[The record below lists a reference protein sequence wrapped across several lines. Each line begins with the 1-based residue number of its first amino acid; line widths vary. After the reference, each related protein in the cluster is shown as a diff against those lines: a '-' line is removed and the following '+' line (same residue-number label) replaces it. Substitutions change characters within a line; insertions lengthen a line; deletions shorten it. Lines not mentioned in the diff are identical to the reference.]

1 MIASDVRLVDHHCH
15 GLLFGALPA
24 AEFRL
29 LATESDWLSI
39 DGIETLDSPFG
50 LGIRSRCA
58 PLLDLPRHASIADY
72 LARRD
77 ELGAPEVN
85 RRLMA
90 ATGTD
95 VLILDTGF
103 TASDVVSPS
112 SMTGE
117 LGIGSAEIV
126 RLERI
131 AEEVAPSTTASGFLA
146 DFREA
151 LQRASAGAVGF
162 KSVMAYRTGF
172 DIPDSPFTAAEVEAA
187 AAEWLAGSDPE
198 AGYRLD
204 HRVLLAHVVWE
215 AVALAKPIQFHVGF
229 GDSDVHLHLS
239 DPTRLTGFFRAT
251 RASGASMML
260 LHCYPFIREAGSLAH
275 IFPHVYLDVGLVSH
289 YMGPSAGSAV
299 RESLE
304 IAPFH
309 KVLYSSDAYGLAEH
323 YLVSATSWRSA
334 ISRIAEEWLVDDW
347 LTAGEADRIVEAVAA
362 GNARRVYG
370 LGNHGLNDRVL
381 EVRGL
386 DGRR

>member
-15 GLLFGALPA
+15 GLLFDELPA
-24 AEFRL
+24 DEFRL

-58 PLLDLPRHASIADY
+58 PLLDLPKHAPFADY
-72 LARRD
+72 LDRRS
-77 ELGAPEVN
+77 ELGAAEVN
-85 RRLMA
+85 RRLLT

-95 VLILDTGF
+95 VLVLDTGF
-103 TASDVVSPS
+103 TASDIASPS
-112 SMTGE
+112 SMTDA
-117 LGIGSAEIV
+117 LGIDSVEIV

-131 AEEVAPSTTASGFLA
+131 AEEVALSTTAAGFLL

-151 LQRASAGAVGF
+151 LQRASTRAVGF

-172 DIPDSPFTAAEVEAA
+172 DIPDAPFTAAEIEAA
-187 AAEWLAGSDPE
+187 AGEWLAGSDAE
-198 AGYRLD
+198 AGHRLD
-204 HRVLLAHVVWE
+204 HPVLLAHVVWE
-215 AVALAKPIQFHVGF
+215 AVALGKPIQFHVGF

-251 RASGASMML
+251 RGSGASFML

-275 IFPHVYLDVGLVSH
+275 IFPHVYLDAGLVSH
-289 YMGPSAGSAV
+289 YMGPSAIGSV

-304 IAPFH
+304 VAPFH

-334 ISRIAEEWLVDDW
+334 IARIAEEWLADEW
-347 LTAGEADRIVEAVAA
+347 LTAADADRIIELIAA

-370 LGNHGLNDRVL
+370 LEGAR
-381 EVRGL
+381 
-386 DGRR
+386 

>member
-15 GLLFGALPA
+15 GLLFDALPA
-24 AEFRL
+24 DEFRL

-39 DGIETLDSPFG
+39 DGTETLDSPFG

-58 PLLDLPRHASIADY
+58 PLLGLPRHVSIADY

-90 ATGTD
+90 STGTD

-112 SMTGE
+112 SMTVE

-131 AEEVAPSTTASGFLA
+131 AEELAPSTTASGFLA

-151 LQRASAGAVGF
+151 LQRASASAVGF

-187 AAEWLAGSDPE
+187 AAEWLTGTNPE
-198 AGYRLD
+198 VGYRLD

-251 RASGASMML
+251 HASGASFML

-289 YMGPSAGSAV
+289 YMGASAGFAV

-334 ISRIAEEWLVDDW
+334 ISRIADEWLADDW
-347 LTAGEADRIVEAVAA
+347 LTTGEADRIVELVAA
-362 GNARRVYG
+362 GNARRVYE
-370 LGNHGLNDRVL
+370 LGNHGLDDRVL
-381 EVRGL
+381 EARRL
-386 DGRR
+386 DGSR

>member
-15 GLLFGALPA
+15 GLLFGASSA

-39 DGIETLDSPFG
+39 DGSETLDSPFG

-58 PLLDLPRHASIADY
+58 PLLDLPRHVSIAGY
-72 LARRD
+72 LARRA
-77 ELGAPEVN
+77 ELGTPEVN

-103 TASDVVSPS
+103 TASDVASPS
-112 SMTGE
+112 SMTDE
-117 LGIGSAEIV
+117 LGILSAEIV

-131 AEEVAPSTTASGFLA
+131 AEEVAPFTTASGFLA

-151 LQRASAGAVGF
+151 LHRASKGAVGF

-187 AAEWLAGSDPE
+187 AAEWLASSDPE
-198 AGYRLD
+198 VGYRLD

-239 DPTRLTGFFRAT
+239 DPTRLTSFFRST
-251 RASGASMML
+251 HASGASFML

-299 RESLE
+299 RQSLE

-323 YLVSATSWRSA
+323 FAVSSTSWRSA
-334 ISRIAEEWLVDDW
+334 ISRIAEEWLADDW
-347 LTAGEADRIVEAVAA
+347 LTLGEAERIVDLVAA

-370 LGNHGLNDRVL
+370 LGHNGPDDSVL
-381 EVRGL
+381 EARGL